1 MSVAQVLSTTPL
13 NVSFRRALIGVNW
26 DNWLSLVGSVLEVNL
41 NNLSDSFRWTASKK
55 FSVRDLYNDMILRSG
70 TPTDCLAWKA
80 KISLKI
86 KIFLWYLKIEVVLT
100 KDNLVKRQWKGCTK
114 CCFCDVS
121 ESIQHLFF
129 DCPMAKLVWE
139 ILSLTFG
146 IRMPSDVGN
155 LFGPWLQSFSKK
167 QRNRVVV
174 GVAAF
179 CWAIWISRNDIVFH
193 KSHSLSILQVIFRG
207 TH

>member
-1 MSVAQVLSTTPL
+1 
-13 NVSFRRALIGVNW
+13 
-26 DNWLSLVGSVLEVNL
+26 
-41 NNLSDSFRWTASKK
+41 
-55 FSVRDLYNDMILRSG
+55 
-70 TPTDCLAWKA
+70 
-80 KISLKI
+80 
-86 KIFLWYLKIEVVLT
+86 
-100 KDNLVKRQWKGCTK
+100 VKRQWKGCTK